1 VSVATLAVRGPL
13 SEALQASALRALDG
27 PALVDALSPRRWF
40 GGKGGVADAR
50 VRDVTPL
57 FPGTAVARIV
67 VERPGRDPSVYQL
80 PLVLR
85 RAEADPKAIVAR
97 VESEEGSALLLD
109 AMADLEFLAELG
121 RAFADGKSF
130 PGEGTRWTVSPSGR
144 AFECP
149 KPLSAEQSNTSV
161 FYGDAI
167 LKLYRRLVVGEH
179 PDVEIGEFLTAHGS
193 PHVPKLLGTMA
204 LEDADGAR
212 SIAGMV
218 QEVVPS
224 IGDGW
229 SVALEAARTG
239 TDFGLRA
246 SEIGRVTRELHEALA
261 SDPDAPAFAPR
272 PLDRE
277 EIERL
282 GERVQGQIA
291 RALDLLAERLRKPA
305 PSWASR
311 RARLE
316 GLLGRRDE
324 AAALARRATIAFA
337 AMPGAAIRH
346 HGDYHLGQVLIGRN
360 ERIVVVDFEGEP
372 ARPLAERRARASAL
386 RDVAGMVRSF
396 SYAAQFALA
405 ERASESGCEG
415 AAARWEESAR
425 ESFLR
430 AYFGSGRNESILP
443 AGERARAFA
452 LALFELEKVF
462 YELEYELDNRPDWIG
477 VPLAGV
483 EHVLRSERPAL

>member
-1 VSVATLAVRGPL
+1 MSGPTLAVRGSL
-13 SEALQASALRALDG
+13 AEALQAPALRSLDG
-27 PALVDALSPRRWF
+27 PPLVGVLSPRRWF
-40 GGKGGVADAR
+40 GGKGGVAEAR

-67 VERPGRDPSVYQL
+67 VERPGRVPSLYQL
-80 PLVLR
+80 PLALR
-85 RAEADPKAIVAR
+85 RAEADPKAVVAR

-109 AMADLEFLAELG
+109 AMADLEFLTELG
-121 RAFADGKSF
+121 RAFAEGKSF
-130 PGEGTRWTVSPSGR
+130 PGEGTRWTVSRAGR
-144 AFECP
+144 ALEHP
-149 KPLSAEQSNTSV
+149 KPIGAEQSNTSV

-204 LEDADGAR
+204 FEDADGAR

-218 QEVVPS
+218 QEVVPA

-239 TDFGLRA
+239 TELGPRA
-246 SEIGRVTRELHEALA
+246 GEIGRVTRELHEALA
-261 SDPDAPAFAPR
+261 SDPDDPAFAPR
-272 PLDRE
+272 PLDPE
-277 EIERL
+277 EIERV
-282 GERVQGQIA
+282 GERVRGQIA
-291 RALDLLAERLRKPA
+291 RALDLLAERLRNPA
-305 PSWASR
+305 PSWAPR
-311 RARLE
+311 RERLE
-316 GLLGRRDE
+316 SLLGRRDE
-324 AAALARRATIAFA
+324 AQSLARRATSAFA
-337 AMPGAAIRH
+337 AAPGAAIRH
-346 HGDYHLGQVLIGRN
+346 HGDYHLGQVLVGRSG
-360 ERIVVVDFEGEP
+360 RIVVVDFEGEP

-443 AGERARAFA
+443 GGEQARAFA

-483 EHVLRSERPAL
+483 ERVLAASR